1 MNDGAGTDW
10 EGDECSIH
18 FKANWYPYIHRKI
31 GRKPGRTL
39 DKTARSPTG
48 M

>member
-1 MNDGAGTDW
+1 MERVRTGREMNVVYTSKQIDIPT
-10 EGDECSIH
+10 
-18 FKANWYPYIHRKI
+18 FT

-39 DKTARSPTG
+39 DKTARSPIG